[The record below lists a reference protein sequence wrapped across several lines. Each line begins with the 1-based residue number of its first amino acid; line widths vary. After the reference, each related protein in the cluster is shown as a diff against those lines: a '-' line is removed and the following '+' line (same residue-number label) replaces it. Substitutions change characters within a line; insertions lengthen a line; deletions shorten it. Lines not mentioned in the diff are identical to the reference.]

1 MRNQKV
7 SADNVP
13 QNNPVNK
20 LRKEAPQTQ
29 APVKPKGPNK
39 QFQAGGGAAALKNI
53 FMKAAKQRMK

>member
-20 LRKEAPQTQ
+20 LRKDAPQTQ
-29 APVKPKGPNK
+29 AGVKPKVPNK
-39 QFQAGGGAAALKNI
+39 QFQTGGGAAALKSL
-53 FMKAAKQRMK
+53 FLRQAKQRMK